1 MKVATIRER
10 LLHRVAAVVQAGSL
24 DDVFLVS
31 DQLRIVAGALAQ
43 LPGDAEVDLDA
54 CTVDTAQAAQMLSY
68 HAEHVRRLIRQ
79 GSIRSTKVGADYR
92 IPLTEIF
99 AALVRRHHEGP
110 IPPLLPGLRPE
121 AVEVSANERDLEIAI
136 DVMVK
141 RGPERQAVRLQRINV
156 GLGELLR
163 DRASKLEAEDG
174 GGSVHG

>member
-31 DQLRIVAGALAQ
+31 DQLRIVAGALVQ

-79 GSIRSTKVGADYR
+79 GTIRSTKVGVDYR
-92 IPLTEIF
+92 IPLTEVF
-99 AALVRRHHEGP
+99 ALLVGRHRAGP
-110 IPPLLPGLRPE
+110 APALLP
-121 AVEVSANERDLEIAI
+121 SAPAPVDVRSADGDFELAI
-136 DVMVK
+136 DVSVT
-141 RGPERQAVRLQRINV
+141 RGPERQSVRLQRFNV
-156 GLGELLR
+156 ELGELLR
-163 DRASKLEAEDG
+163 EPSRQPQEGGLETA
-174 GGSVHG
+174 GS